1 MKSKWTRDLL
11 DFEIFVN
18 LADRECEEFD
28 PTKFYD
34 SEKYIE
40 KLVKMG
46 RLFLKRRK
54 REKRLKNIYVNF
66 KMLRW

>member
-1 MKSKWTRDLL
+1 MKSKWTHDLL

-46 RLFLKRRK
+46 KLFLKKQK
-54 REKRLKNIYVNF
+54 REKRLKSNYGNF
-66 KMLRW
+66 KLLRW

>member
-1 MKSKWTRDLL
+1 MLY
-11 DFEIFVN
+11 FV
-18 LADRECEEFD
+18 LFFVLFD

-46 RLFLKRRK
+46 KLLKK
-54 REKRLKNIYVNF
+54 NSEKEKKDLKKII
-66 KMLRW
+66 

>member
-1 MKSKWTRDLL
+1 MIKKILDPLRSKWSSDLL

-34 SEKYIE
+34 SVES
-40 KLVKMG
+40 L
-46 RLFLKRRK
+46 
-54 REKRLKNIYVNF
+54 
-66 KMLRW
+66 

>member
-66 KMLRW
+66 KMLHW